1 MEQLRQDRSKDIGKA
16 CRVLKIS
23 RSSLHYRSVK
33 DDQSLISQL
42 EQLAVDHPIEGF
54 WKYYNRLRN
63 RGEHVNH
70 KRLHRIYK
78 ELKLTIRR
86 KVKKRLPAR
95 VKEAL
100 EVPTSFTHTWS
111 IDFMTDVLSNG
122 KKFRSF
128 NVIDDFNREVLFI
141 EVDYSLKSSRVIWVL
156 RHLINRYG
164 KPHKIRMDNGP
175 EFISKLTKAW
185 SESMNIEFKYI
196 QPGKPSQNAYV
207 ERLNR
212 TYRAHVLDAY
222 LFENLNEVREQTETW
237 IEDYNNERPHDALGG
252 QSPRM
257 FRKKQQQSHVL
268 SFASAKPLLHSAH
281 VKTKEKVSL

>member
-1 MEQLRQDRSKDIGKA
+1 MLS
-16 CRVLKIS
+16 IS

-54 WKYYNRLRN
+54 WKYYGRLRN
-63 RGEHVNH
+63 RGERVNH
-70 KRLHRIYK
+70 KRLHRLYK

-122 KKFRSF
+122 RKFRSF

-164 KPHKIRMDNGP
+164 KPQKIRMDNGP
-175 EFISKLTKAW
+175 EFISKLTKLW

-196 QPGKPSQNAYV
+196 QPGKPSQNAYI
-207 ERLNR
+207 ERFNR
-212 TYRAHVLDAY
+212 TYRQHVLDAY
-222 LFENLNEVREQTETW
+222 TFESLHAVREKTDSW
-237 IEDYNNERPHDALGG
+237 LEDYNNERPHDSLGG
-252 QSPRM
+252 KSPRM
-257 FRKKQQQSHVL
+257 YRNEQNHTHVL
-268 SFASAKPLLHSAH
+268 SFASAKPLLHEAH
-281 VKTKEKVSL
+281 GKTKEKVSL